1 MSAPGAILLAIA
13 LHVTWNLLARHVPAR
28 REFLWWALAGHLLLL
43 GPWAG
48 HALVTQA
55 RWDGTLAL
63 CIGLSGTALAVYFL
77 GLRVAYS
84 HAPVALAYPMAR
96 SAPLF
101 IALASALLFGERF
114 SWVGMAGIALSSAAL
129 ILLGATAW
137 RVDARRAIAP
147 ALLAAMG
154 TTVYSLSDKVAVAHL
169 PGFASQLGYISLG
182 YLCAWTVLTLRLRRE
197 SGHWLP
203 RQRPPLGVLAAGSL
217 SIGTSYA
224 LVVHAMSGMSAAY
237 TVALSNGGI
246 VIATWL
252 SVFWFREAEHRG
264 ARLFWATALAAG
276 LSLVALSN

>member
-1 MSAPGAILLAIA
+1 
-13 LHVTWNLLARHVPAR
+13 
-28 REFLWWALAGHLLLL
+28 
-43 GPWAG
+43 
-48 HALVTQA
+48 
-55 RWDGTLAL
+55 
-63 CIGLSGTALAVYFL
+63 
-77 GLRVAYS
+77 
-84 HAPVALAYPMAR
+84 MAR

-129 ILLGATAW
+129 I
-137 RVDARRAIAP
+137 
-147 ALLAAMG
+147 LLAAMG

-264 ARLFWATALAAG
+264 ARLFWATVLAAG